1 MDLLVRVSTVVSILA
16 LLSSIGFLIF
26 MIIVFIRKKDSFN
39 KTALIGLSISLGLF
53 LIAGTTTFI
62 SAWIYGSQ
70 PQSIDQDDSQPES
83 INQDD
88 SSQFTVTSGIDQDG
102 NAQLDD
108 DGYINIYGTAPSE
121 IKNVALVYHGT
132 ILDSI
137 PVYKGKWHIKTNCK
151 DGPYNMKFVG
161 SSDDDLMIG
170 DDTSKLTDAYV
181 FKFYVPEFN

>member
-1 MDLLVRVSTVVSILA
+1 MDLLIRVSTVVSILA

-39 KTALIGLSISLGLF
+39 KTALIGLSISFGLF
-53 LIAGTTTFI
+53 LIAGTTTVI
-62 SAWIYGSQ
+62 SAWNYDSQ
-70 PQSIDQDDSQPES
+70 PQS

-108 DGYINIYGTAPSE
+108 DGYMNIYGTAPSE

-161 SSDDDLMIG
+161 SGDDDLMIG

-181 FKFYVPEFN
+181 FKFHVPEFY